1 MQGLK
6 LEYLSMNQI
15 KAGIIG
21 TGFIGPAH
29 VEALRRL
36 GYVQVAA
43 VAERDT
49 ALAQAKAAELSIP
62 QAYGDYHQLLAD
74 PDIQVVH
81 NCTPNHLHFEVNRD
95 ILAAGKHVISEKP
108 LAMNSDESRELVK
121 LAEAAGVVHAID
133 FNYRYMPLVQQA
145 RLMCQASDE
154 VGRILAVHGSY
165 LQDWLLKETDW
176 NWRLV
181 PEMSGESRA
190 VADIGSHWCDL
201 IQFITGMKIVRVMAD
216 LVTIHPSRKR
226 PKVEVET
233 YAGKVLQPEDMED
246 VPINT
251 EDYASILLEFD
262 SGMHGVLTVNQ
273 CAAGRK
279 NRLFFEIDGS
289 NSALSWNQ
297 ERPNE
302 LWVGRR
308 DGPNQTIMKDPS
320 LLYPEARQYA
330 HYPGGHNEAYPD
342 GPKNLFRNVYGFIAG
357 TRPGGDFAT
366 FVDGHN
372 EIAICAAVLKSGR
385 EKQWIDVEY

>member
-1 MQGLK
+1 MQ
-6 LEYLSMNQI
+6 QI
-15 KAGIIG
+15 QAGIIG

-36 GYVQVAA
+36 GNVQVAA
-43 VAERDT
+43 VAERD
-49 ALAQAKAAELSIP
+49 ADLAKAKAEELSIP
-62 QAYGDYHQLLAD
+62 KSYGDYRELLAD
-74 PDIQVVH
+74 PEIQVVH

-95 ILAAGKHVISEKP
+95 ILAARKHVVSEKP
-108 LAMNSDESRELVK
+108 LAMNSTESRELVR
-121 LAEAAGVVHAID
+121 LAEEAGVVHAID

-145 RLMCQASDE
+145 RLMCQQQDD
-154 VGRILAVHGSY
+154 VGRVLAVHGSY
-165 LQDWLLKETDW
+165 LQDWLHQETDW

-201 IQFITGMKIVRVMAD
+201 IQFVTGLKITRVMAD
-216 LVTIHPSRKR
+216 LVTIHPKRKR

-233 YAGKVLQPEDMED
+233 YAGKVLRPEDLED
-246 VPINT
+246 VEIGT

-262 SGMHGVLTVNQ
+262 SGAHGVLTVNQ

-279 NRLFFEIDGS
+279 NRLFYEIDGS
-289 NSALSWNQ
+289 KCALSWDQ
-297 ERPNE
+297 EKPNE
-302 LWVGRR
+302 MWVGRR
-308 DGPNQTIMKDPS
+308 DGPNQTILKDPS
-320 LLYPEARQYA
+320 LLYEAARDYA

-357 TRPGGDFAT
+357 TRAGGDFAT

-372 EIAICAAVLKSGR
+372 EIAICDAVLKSGR
-385 EKQWIDVEY
+385 QKQWVEVEY

>member
-1 MQGLK
+1 MTK
-6 LEYLSMNQI
+6 IN
-15 KAGIIG
+15 AGIIG

-36 GYVQVAA
+36 GNVEVAA
-43 VAERDT
+43 VAERD
-49 ALAQAKAAELSIP
+49 ADLAAAKAKELSIP
-62 QAYGDYHQLLAD
+62 KSYGDYRELLAD
-74 PDIQVVH
+74 SDIQVIH

-95 ILAAGKHVISEKP
+95 ILAAGKHVVSEKP
-108 LAMNSDESRELVK
+108 LSMNSDESRELVK
-121 LAEAAGVVHAID
+121 LAEKAGVVNAID

-145 RLMCQASDE
+145 KLMCQENDD
-154 VGRILAVHGSY
+154 VGRVLAVHGSY
-165 LQDWLLKETDW
+165 LQDWLHQDTDW

-201 IQFITGMKIVRVMAD
+201 IQFVTGLKIVRVMAD
-216 LVTIHPSRKR
+216 LVTIHPTRKR

-233 YAGKVLQPEDMED
+233 YAGKVLKPEDLED
-246 VPINT
+246 VEINT

-262 SGMHGVLTVNQ
+262 SGAHGVLTVNQ

-279 NRLFFEIDGS
+279 NRLYYEIDGS
-289 NSALSWNQ
+289 NSALSWDQ
-297 ERPNE
+297 EKPNE
-302 LWVGRR
+302 LWIGRR
-308 DGPNQTIMKDPS
+308 DGPNQTMLKDPS
-320 LLYPEARQYA
+320 LLYEGAREYA

-357 TRPGGDFAT
+357 ERAGGDFAT

-372 EIAICAAVLKSGR
+372 EIAICDAVLKSGR
-385 EKQWIDVEY
+385 EKQWVDVAY

>member
-1 MQGLK
+1 MQK
-6 LEYLSMNQI
+6 IN
-15 KAGIIG
+15 AGIIG

-36 GYVQVAA
+36 GNVEVAA
-43 VAERDT
+43 VAERDQ
-49 ALAQAKAAELSIP
+49 ALAQAKADELSIP
-62 QAYGDYHQLLAD
+62 KAYGDYQQLLDD

-81 NCTPNHLHFEVNRD
+81 NCTPNHLHFDVNRD

-108 LAMNSDESRELVK
+108 LAMNSTESRELVQ
-121 LAEAAGVVHAID
+121 LAEKAGVVNAID

-145 RLMCQASDE
+145 RIMCQEKDD
-154 VGRILAVHGSY
+154 VGRVLAVHGSY
-165 LQDWLLKETDW
+165 LQDWLHQETDW

-201 IQFITGMKIVRVMAD
+201 VQFITGLKITRVMAD
-216 LVTIHPSRKR
+216 LVTIHPTRKR

-233 YAGKVLQPEDMED
+233 YAGKVLKPEDLED
-246 VPINT
+246 VEINT
-251 EDYASILLEFD
+251 EDYASVLLEFD
-262 SGMHGVLTVNQ
+262 SGMHGVMTVNQ

-279 NRLFFEIDGS
+279 NRLSFEIDGS
-289 NSALSWNQ
+289 KSALAWNQ

-302 LWVGRR
+302 MWVGRR

-320 LLYPEARQYA
+320 LLYEEARDYA

-357 TRPGGDFAT
+357 TRKGGDFAT

-372 EIAICAAVLKSGR
+372 EIAICDAILKSGKA
-385 EKQWIDVEY
+385 KQWVDVEY

>member
-1 MQGLK
+1 MQK
-6 LEYLSMNQI
+6 IN
-15 KAGIIG
+15 AGIIG

-36 GYVQVAA
+36 GNVEVAA
-43 VAERDT
+43 VAERDQ
-49 ALAQAKAAELSIP
+49 ALAQAKADELSIP
-62 QAYGDYHQLLAD
+62 KAYGDYHEMLAN
-74 PDIQVVH
+74 PDIQVIH
-81 NCTPNHLHFEVNRD
+81 NCTPNHLHFDVNRD
-95 ILAAGKHVISEKP
+95 ILAAGKHVVSEKP
-108 LAMNSDESRELVK
+108 LAMNSTESRELVE
-121 LAEAAGVVHAID
+121 LAEKAGVVHAID

-145 RLMCQASDE
+145 RIMCQEKDD
-154 VGRILAVHGSY
+154 VGRVLAVHGSY
-165 LQDWLLKETDW
+165 LQDWLHQDTDW

-201 IQFITGMKIVRVMAD
+201 IQFVTGLKISRVMAD
-216 LVTIHPSRKR
+216 LVTIHPTRKR

-233 YAGKVLQPEDMED
+233 YAGKVLKPEDLED
-246 VPINT
+246 VEINT
-251 EDYASILLEFD
+251 EDYASVLREFD
-262 SGMHGVLTVNQ
+262 SGMQGVMTVNQ

-279 NRLFFEIDGS
+279 NRLSFEIDGAK
-289 NSALSWNQ
+289 SALAWNQ

-302 LWVGRR
+302 MWVGRR

-320 LLYPEARQYA
+320 LLYEEARDYA

-372 EIAICAAVLKSGR
+372 EIAICDAILKSGKA
-385 EKQWIDVEY
+385 KQWVDVEY

>member
-1 MQGLK
+1 
-6 LEYLSMNQI
+6 MNQI

-36 GYVQVAA
+36 GFVEVAA

-49 ALAQAKAAELSIP
+49 ALAQAKADELSIP
-62 QAYGDYHQLLAD
+62 KAYSDYHQLLAD
-74 PDIQVVH
+74 PEIQVVH

-108 LAMNSDESRELVK
+108 LAMNSKESRELVR
-121 LAEAAGVVHAID
+121 LAESAGVVHAID

-145 RLMCQASDE
+145 RLMCQDSNE

-181 PEMSGESRA
+181 PEMSGDSRA

-201 IQFITGMKIVRVMAD
+201 IQFITGHKIVRVMAD
-216 LVTIHPSRKR
+216 LMTIHPIRKR

-246 VPINT
+246 VTINT

-289 NSALSWNQ
+289 KSALSWNQ

-308 DGPNQTIMKDPS
+308 DGPNETIMKDPS

-366 FVDGHN
+366 FVDGHH
-372 EIAICAAVLKSGR
+372 EIAICDAVLKSGR
-385 EKQWIDVEY
+385 EKRWVNVEY